1 MATIT
6 KRELVQQLASQT
18 GLTQQQV
25 FDVVQGMIEEI
36 TKHLAEGDQVVMRNF
51 GTFQLRRIKPR
62 VGRNPS
68 QPKTTVTIPERTVVR
83 FKPGK
88 ELQNQVVAVIPGTE

>member
-1 MATIT
+1 MPTIT
-6 KRELVQQLASQT
+6 KRDIVQQLASRT

-25 FDVVQGMIEEI
+25 FDVVQGMLDEI
-36 TKHLAEGDQVVMRNF
+36 TTRLANGDQIVMRNF
-51 GTFQLRRIKPR
+51 GTFHLRRTKPR

-68 QPKTTVTIPERTVVR
+68 RPENNVNIPERTIVR

-88 ELQNQVVAVIPGTE
+88 ELQGKVLEVVPSGE